1 MAQGGKSLNDRKQS
15 ARVRQKLLN
24 LVEKIL
30 DGDNEAEKKELLLKM
45 CTGLLPK
52 LNEHTGED
60 GTKLFPQP
68 LLAGKSNVPN
78 YNGTEKT
85 TDAEET
91 D

>member
-15 ARVRQKLLN
+15 ARVRSKLLN

-30 DGDNEAEKKELLLKM
+30 DGDNEADKKELLLKM

-60 GTKLFPQP
+60 GEKLFPKP
-68 LLAGKSNVPN
+68 ILSGVVPVQSDN
-78 YNGTEKT
+78 K
-85 TDAEET
+85 
-91 D
+91 

>member
-60 GTKLFPQP
+60 GEKLFPKP
-68 LLAGKSNVPN
+68 LLGGQSHVPSDN
-78 YNGTEKT
+78 SI
-85 TDAEET
+85 EET
-91 D
+91 IST